1 MVDVIEKPRCDCC
14 APEPGVKLATQSE
27 LESVRAQ
34 RALMSV
40 GMLAACV
47 RALQYCIQFCPAN
60 SRRANLCQMERIV
73 VAMCLSAAGRIRIP
87 SRVFPSPTFWK
98 WLGRVAGS
106 RADGRAYK
114 PGRGGA
120 LRA

>member
-1 MVDVIEKPRCDCC
+1 MVDVIEKLRCDCC

-60 SRRANLCQMERIV
+60 PRRANLSQMERIV
-73 VAMCLSAAGRIRIP
+73 VAMCLVRRVESAFLP
-87 SRVFPSPTFWK
+87 ESFPAPHS
-98 WLGRVAGS
+98 GS
-106 RADGRAYK
+106 GLV
-114 PGRGGA
+114 G
-120 LRA
+120 